1 VTILR
6 TPDGRSLDVAVT
18 GPEGAVP
25 LLFHHGTPGSRVPV
39 RAMQRAATDRSLRL
53 VTWSRPGYGGSS
65 RRPGRRVVDDADDV
79 ALLLEHLGAD
89 RCLVAGWSGGGPHA
103 LASGARLPDRVAG
116 VLCIAGAGPAVAM
129 EASGT
134 DFLEGMGEQNH
145 EEFGAARAGEAA
157 LRAYL
162 ERDAAGLRDVQAEGV
177 VAEMA
182 SLLPPVDRAV
192 LTSEYGEDLAAA
204 WRESVRSGVDG
215 WLDDDLAM
223 VAPWGLRGRGGG
235 RADVRLA
242 GRGGPDGAVRARE
255 VAQRAPS
262 PRDHPPAARRGPPL
276 RRPRQPRHHARR
288 AGRDPLTA
296 GAGRR
301 DRIGAWL
308 CSDATSSPRP

>member
-79 ALLLEHLGAD
+79 AVLLEHLGAD

-204 WRESVRSGVDG
+204 WRESVRTGVDG

-223 VAPWGLRGRGGG
+223 VAPWGFEVEEVDVPTFVWQGEEDLMVPFAHGRWLSERLP
-235 RADVRLA
+235 RATTHLLP
-242 GRGGPDGAVRARE
+242 GEGHLS
-255 VAQRAPS
+255 VALGS
-262 PRDHPPAARRGPPL
+262 LGTMLDEL
-276 RRPRQPRHHARR
+276 VET
-288 AGRDPLTA
+288 L
-296 GAGRR
+296 
-301 DRIGAWL
+301 
-308 CSDATSSPRP
+308 